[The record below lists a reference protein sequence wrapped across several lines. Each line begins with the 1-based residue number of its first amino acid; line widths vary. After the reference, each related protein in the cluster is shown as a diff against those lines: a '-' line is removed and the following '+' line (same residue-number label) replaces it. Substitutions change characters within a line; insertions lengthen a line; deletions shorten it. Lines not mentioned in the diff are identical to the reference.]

1 MALLTCSDVT
11 FSYEGIPV
19 LTDVN
24 FALEAGSYLC
34 IVGEN
39 GSGKSTLIKGLLHLK
54 NPSTGSITTGDG
66 LHPSEIGYLPQ
77 QTAAQKDFPASVWE
91 VVLSGRQNHPHF
103 PPFYT
108 KADKEDALRNM
119 ELLDL
124 LPLKKRCYR
133 DLSGGQ
139 QQRVALART
148 LTQDPQIIL
157 ADEPVAALDPV
168 TARQVM
174 QDFVRINK
182 EMGISILLNI
192 HHVELAIEYADR
204 IIGIRAGH
212 IVYDGPSKQV
222 DQAVLN
228 AIYGDDA
235 ETEATA

>member
-39 GSGKSTLIKGLLHLK
+39 GSGKSTLVKGLLHLK

-66 LHPSEIGYLPQ
+66 LHPSEIGYMPQ

-133 DLSGGQ
+133 ASSPAASSSVCFSLVRFAP
-139 QQRVALART
+139 QRNCCSSMSRSLALTR
-148 LTQDPQIIL
+148 
-157 ADEPVAALDPV
+157 
-168 TARQVM
+168 
-174 QDFVRINK
+174 
-182 EMGISILLNI
+182 S
-192 HHVELAIEYADR
+192 
-204 IIGIRAGH
+204 
-212 IVYDGPSKQV
+212 
-222 DQAVLN
+222 
-228 AIYGDDA
+228 
-235 ETEATA
+235 

>member
-139 QQRVALART
+139 QQRVLLARALCAT
-148 LTQDPQIIL
+148 KKLL
-157 ADEPVAALDPV
+157 LLDEPVTGLDPV
-168 TARQVM
+168 MTNEMYQSSAASTASRTLRSSWFPTIFAIFCRTQRT
-174 QDFVRINK
+174 FSSSTRSRSSSVRWT
-182 EMGISILLNI
+182 SI
-192 HHVELAIEYADR
+192 
-204 IIGIRAGH
+204 
-212 IVYDGPSKQV
+212 
-222 DQAVLN
+222 
-228 AIYGDDA
+228 
-235 ETEATA
+235 

>member
-91 VVLSGRQNHPHF
+91 VVLSGRTTRISRRFTQRQ
-103 PPFYT
+103 T
-108 KADKEDALRNM
+108 K
-119 ELLDL
+119 
-124 LPLKKRCYR
+124 
-133 DLSGGQ
+133 
-139 QQRVALART
+139 RT
-148 LTQDPQIIL
+148 
-157 ADEPVAALDPV
+157 
-168 TARQVM
+168 R
-174 QDFVRINK
+174 
-182 EMGISILLNI
+182 S
-192 HHVELAIEYADR
+192 AIWSFSTSF
-204 IIGIRAGH
+204 H
-212 IVYDGPSKQV
+212 
-222 DQAVLN
+222 
-228 AIYGDDA
+228 
-235 ETEATA
+235 

>member
-39 GSGKSTLIKGLLHLK
+39 GSGKSTLVKGLLHLK

-139 QQRVALART
+139 QQRVLLARALCAT
-148 LTQDPQIIL
+148 KKLL
-157 ADEPVAALDPV
+157 LLDEPVTGLDPV
-168 TARQVM
+168 MTTKCTSSSAASTASRTLRSSWFPTISAIFCRTQRT
-174 QDFVRINK
+174 FSSSTRSRSSSVRWT
-182 EMGISILLNI
+182 SI
-192 HHVELAIEYADR
+192 
-204 IIGIRAGH
+204 
-212 IVYDGPSKQV
+212 
-222 DQAVLN
+222 
-228 AIYGDDA
+228 
-235 ETEATA
+235 

>member
-1 MALLTCSDVT
+1 MLEIKNLHANINGKEILK
-11 FSYEGIPV
+11 GINLSV
-19 LTDVN
+19 K
-24 FALEAGSYLC
+24 AGEVHA
-34 IVGEN
+34 IMGPN
-39 GSGKSTLIKGLLHLK
+39 GSGKSTLVKGLLHLK

-139 QQRVALART
+139 QQRVLLARALCAT
-148 LTQDPQIIL
+148 KKLL
-157 ADEPVAALDPV
+157 LLDEPVTGLDPV
-168 TARQVM
+168 MTNEMYQLIR
-174 QDFVRINK
+174 RINR
-182 EMGISILLNI
+182 EQNVTIIMVSHDIRNILPD
-192 HHVELAIEYADR
+192 AT
-204 IIGIRAGH
+204 H
-212 IVYDGPSKQV
+212 ILQLDQKQV
-222 DQAVLN
+222 FFGPMDEYLK
-228 AIYGDDA
+228 
-235 ETEATA
+235 TEAGKQFLGGADL

>member
-11 FSYEGIPV
+11 FSYEGVPV

-24 FALEAGSYLC
+24 FSLEAGSYLC

-39 GSGKSTLIKGLLHLK
+39 GSGKSTLVKGLLHLK

-66 LHPSEIGYLPQ
+66 LYPSEIGYLPQ

-124 LPLKKRCYR
+124 IPLKKRCYR

-139 QQRVALART
+139 QQRVAIARALIT
-148 LTQDPQIIL
+148 KPAIVL
-157 ADEPVAALDPV
+157 ADEPTGNLDSKTSSDV
-168 TARQVM
+168 IGLLKRTSAEFHQTIVMITHNDDIAR
-174 QDFVRINK
+174 
-182 EMGISILLNI
+182 L
-192 HHVELAIEYADR
+192 ADR
-204 IIGIRAGH
+204 IIRIE
-212 IVYDGPSKQV
+212 DGKITGGME
-222 DQAVLN
+222 L
-228 AIYGDDA
+228 
-235 ETEATA
+235 

>member
-54 NPSTGSITTGDG
+54 NPST
-66 LHPSEIGYLPQ
+66 GYLPQ

-139 QQRVALART
+139 QQRVLLARALCAT
-148 LTQDPQIIL
+148 KKLL
-157 ADEPVAALDPV
+157 LLDEPVTGLDPV
-168 TARQVM
+168 MTNEMYQLIR
-174 QDFVRINK
+174 RINR
-182 EMGISILLNI
+182 EQNVTIIMVSHDIRNILPD
-192 HHVELAIEYADR
+192 AT
-204 IIGIRAGH
+204 H
-212 IVYDGPSKQV
+212 ILQLDQKQV
-222 DQAVLN
+222 FFGPTNEYLK
-228 AIYGDDA
+228 
-235 ETEATA
+235 TEAGKQFLGGADL